1 MLQEQFESMLAFGET
16 SMREF
21 KRCGNQP
28 GRDVFETIC
37 AFSNRSGGTIF
48 LGVCDDGTIESL
60 DKEAVPSI
68 KRNIVNVVNNPNVF
82 LPAITLEFETIVIEQ
97 QTILRIWVPMS
108 PSVHKFKGNV

>member
-1 MLQEQFESMLAFGET
+1 
-16 SMREF
+16 MR
-21 KRCGNQP
+21 QP
-28 GRDVFETIC
+28 AWRDVFETIC